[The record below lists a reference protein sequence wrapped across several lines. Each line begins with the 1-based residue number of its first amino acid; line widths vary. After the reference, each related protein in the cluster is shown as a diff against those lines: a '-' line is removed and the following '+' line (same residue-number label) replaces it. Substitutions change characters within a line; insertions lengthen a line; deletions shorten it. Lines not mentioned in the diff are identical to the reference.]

1 MPNGGKL
8 KQDLELDISQS
19 LMNLYD
25 DYLYEVIDDYNL
37 DHNFVFVKLLG
48 KNSGEPMTYS
58 DVYATFKEIER
69 KTDIHITPHLFR
81 HTHGTIYYLETKN
94 IKMVQERLGH
104 SQVQTTINLY
114 VHPSDDAI
122 REDWEKATHAFKIGP
137 KIDN

>member
-1 MPNGGKL
+1 
-8 KQDLELDISQS
+8 
-19 LMNLYD
+19 MNLY
-25 DYLYEVIDDYNL
+25 DDYNL

-58 DVYATFKEIER
+58 DVYVTFKEIER
-69 KTDIHITPHLFR
+69 KNGIHITPHLFR

-94 IKMVQERLGH
+94 IKMVQECLGH

-114 VHPSDDAI
+114 VHPSYGAI
-122 REDWEKATHAFKIGP
+122 RENWEKAAHAFKIGP

>member
-1 MPNGGKL
+1 
-8 KQDLELDISQS
+8 
-19 LMNLYD
+19 MNLYD

-69 KTDIHITPHLFR
+69 KTGIHITPHLFR

-122 REDWEKATHAFKIGP
+122 REDWEKAAHAFKIGP